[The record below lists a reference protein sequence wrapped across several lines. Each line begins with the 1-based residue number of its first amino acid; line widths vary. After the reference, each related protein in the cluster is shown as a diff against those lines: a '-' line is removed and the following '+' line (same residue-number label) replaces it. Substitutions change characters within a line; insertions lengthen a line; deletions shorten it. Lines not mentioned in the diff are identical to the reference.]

1 MVDSIKYTF
10 IFNLVLGVLFLNA
23 LEGQERKKTN
33 NLISSGDT
41 LLMNINGEPQISGQF
56 LVSIDGDI
64 SHSLLGKIEAE
75 GKGPNDFAEEIV
87 GLLQDGYI
95 LKPGVSVSII
105 DQKPYLVRMI
115 GEVTKPGEIQ
125 FPRNK
130 PLDLGSAVGL
140 VGNLTEQADKNAIKL
155 NRGGKITKINISSLS
170 TVMLKDGDVISVGKL
185 PELGTFSISG
195 EIMKAGTYMI
205 PREKEKKLTIFA
217 AISMAGGPSKVAK
230 LSKTIVTRTDSAG
243 RTNSTTIDASDRS
256 KIFLVRPGDE
266 IEVKARI
273 F

>member
-1 MVDSIKYTF
+1 MVNSFKYSLL
-10 IFNLVLGVLFLNA
+10 FNLILGLLFLSDS
-23 LEGQERKKTN
+23 EGQEQKSN

-41 LLMNINGEPQISGQF
+41 LLLNINGEPQISGQF

-64 SHSLLGKIEAE
+64 SHSLLGKIDAE
-75 GKGPNDFAEEIV
+75 GKGPNDFAQEMV
-87 GLLQDGYI
+87 ALLQDGYI

-105 DQKPYLVRMI
+105 NQKPYQVRMI

-125 FPRNK
+125 FPREK
-130 PLDLGSAVGL
+130 PLDMGSAVGL
-140 VGNLTEQADKNAIKL
+140 VGNLTEEADKNAITL
-155 NRGGKITKINISSLS
+155 NRGGKITKVNILSLS
-170 TVMLKDGDVISVGKL
+170 ATMLEDGDVVSVGKL
-185 PELGTFSISG
+185 PDLGTFSISG
-195 EIMKAGTYMI
+195 EVMKAGTYMI

-230 LSKTIVTRTDSAG
+230 LSKTIVTRTDSGG
-243 RTNSTTIDASDRS
+243 RTTSTTIDAADRS
-256 KIFLVRPGDE
+256 KVFLVRPGDE

>member
-1 MVDSIKYTF
+1 MFDFFKFTLV
-10 IFNLVLGVLFLNA
+10 FNLFIGAFFYTDSKA
-23 LEGQERKKTN
+23 QEQKSN
-33 NLISSGDT
+33 NVISAGDT
-41 LLMNINGEPQISGQF
+41 LLLNINGEPQISGQF

-64 SHSLLGKIEAE
+64 SHSLLGKIDAQ
-75 GKGPNDFAEEIV
+75 GKGPNDFAQEIV
-87 GLLQDGYI
+87 ELLQDGYI

-105 DQKPYLVRMI
+105 NQKPYQVRMI

-125 FPRNK
+125 FPRDK

-140 VGNLTEQADKNAIKL
+140 VGNLTKEADENAITL
-155 NRGGKITKINISSLS
+155 NRGGKITKVNLSSLS
-170 TVMLKDGDVISVGKL
+170 TTMLEDGDVISVGKL

-195 EIMKAGTYMI
+195 EVIKAGTYII
-205 PREKEKKLTIFA
+205 PRDKEKKLTIFA

-230 LSKTIVTRTDSAG
+230 LSKTIVTRTDSGG
-243 RTNSTTIDASDRS
+243 RTTSVTINASDRT

>member
-1 MVDSIKYTF
+1 MVDSIIYTL
-10 IFNLVLGVLFLNA
+10 IFNLVLGVLFLIA
-23 LEGQERKKTN
+23 SEGQEKKTN

-75 GKGPNDFAEEIV
+75 GKGPNDFAQEIV

-105 DQKPYLVRMI
+105 DQTPYLVRMI

-130 PLDLGSAVGL
+130 QLDLSSAVGL
-140 VGNLTEQADKNAIKL
+140 VGNLTKEADENAITL
-155 NRGGKITKINISSLS
+155 NRSGNITKVNISSLR
-170 TVMLKDGDVISVGKL
+170 TTMLEDGDVISVGKL
-185 PELGTFSISG
+185 PDLGTFSISG
-195 EIMKAGTYMI
+195 EVIKAGTYMI

-230 LSKTIVTRTDSAG
+230 LSKTIVTRTDSGG
-243 RTNSTTIDASDRS
+243 RTTSITIDAADRS

>member
-1 MVDSIKYTF
+1 MVNLFKYPLL
-10 IFNLVLGVLFLNA
+10 FNLFIGALFFSDS
-23 LEGQERKKTN
+23 EGQEQKSN

-41 LLMNINGEPQISGQF
+41 LLLNINGEPQISGQF

-64 SHSLLGKIEAE
+64 SHSLLGKIDAE
-75 GKGPNDFAEEIV
+75 GKGPNDFAQEMV
-87 GLLQDGYI
+87 ALLQDGYI

-105 DQKPYLVRMI
+105 NQKPYQVRMI

-125 FPRNK
+125 FPREK
-130 PLDLGSAVGL
+130 PLDMGSAVGL
-140 VGNLTEQADKNAIKL
+140 VGNLTEEADENAITL
-155 NRGGKITKINISSLS
+155 NRGGKITKVNLSSLS
-170 TVMLKDGDVISVGKL
+170 TTMLEDGDVISVGKL
-185 PELGTFSISG
+185 PDLGTFSISG
-195 EIMKAGTYMI
+195 EVMKAGTYMI

-230 LSKTIVTRTDSAG
+230 LSKTIVTRTDSGG
-243 RTNSTTIDASDRS
+243 RTTSTTINASDRT

>member
-1 MVDSIKYTF
+1 MINSLKNTF
-10 IFNLVLGVLFLNA
+10 IFNLVLGALFLSVS
-23 LEGQERKKTN
+23 EGQEQKSN
-33 NLISSGDT
+33 NHISAGDT

-75 GKGPNDFAEEIV
+75 GKGPNDFAQEIV

-105 DQKPYLVRMI
+105 NQKPYQVRMI

-125 FPRNK
+125 FPRDK
-130 PLDLGSAVGL
+130 PLDMGSAVGL
-140 VGNLTEQADKNAIKL
+140 VGNLTKEADENAITL
-155 NRGGKITKINISSLS
+155 NRGGKINKINVSSLG
-170 TVMLKDGDVISVGKL
+170 TTMLEDGDVVSVGKL
-185 PELGTFSISG
+185 PDLGTFSISG
-195 EIMKAGTYMI
+195 EVMKAGTYII

-230 LSKTIVTRTDSAG
+230 LSKTIVTRTDPNG
-243 RTNSTTIDASDRS
+243 RTTSTTIDAADRA

>member
-1 MVDSIKYTF
+1 MVNFFKFTLV
-10 IFNLVLGVLFLNA
+10 FNLLIGAFFYSDS
-23 LEGQERKKTN
+23 EGQEQKSN

-41 LLMNINGEPQISGQF
+41 LLVNINGEPQISGQF

-64 SHSLLGKIEAE
+64 SHSLLGKIDAE
-75 GKGPNDFAEEIV
+75 GKGPNDFAQEIV
-87 GLLQDGYI
+87 ALLKDGYI

-105 DQKPYLVRMI
+105 DQKPYQVRMI

-125 FPRNK
+125 FPREK
-130 PLDLGSAVGL
+130 PLDMGSAVGL
-140 VGNLTEQADKNAIKL
+140 VGNLTEEADENAITL
-155 NRGGKITKINISSLS
+155 NRGGKITKVSLS
-170 TVMLKDGDVISVGKL
+170 SIRTTMLEDGDIISVGKL
-185 PELGTFSISG
+185 PDLGTFSISG
-195 EIMKAGTYMI
+195 EVMKAGTYMI

-230 LSKTIVTRTDSAG
+230 LSKTIVTRTDSGG
-243 RTNSTTIDASDRS
+243 RTTSTTIDAADRS
-256 KIFLVRPGDE
+256 KVFLVRPGDE

>member
-1 MVDSIKYTF
+1 MINSLKNTF
-10 IFNLVLGVLFLNA
+10 IFNMILGALFLSA
-23 LEGQERKKTN
+23 SEGQEQKSN
-33 NLISSGDT
+33 NLISAGDT
-41 LLMNINGEPQISGQF
+41 LLMHINGEPQISGQF

-64 SHSLLGKIEAE
+64 SHSLLGKIDAE
-75 GKGPNDFAEEIV
+75 GKGPNDFAQEIV

-105 DQKPYLVRMI
+105 NQKPYQVRMI

-125 FPRNK
+125 FPRDK
-130 PLDLGSAVGL
+130 PLDMGSAVGL
-140 VGNLTEQADKNAIKL
+140 VGNLTEEADKNAITL
-155 NRGGKITKINISSLS
+155 NRGGKINKINVSSFG
-170 TVMLKDGDVISVGKL
+170 TIMLEDGDVVSVGKL
-185 PELGTFSISG
+185 PDLGTFSISG
-195 EIMKAGTYMI
+195 EVIKAGTYII

-230 LSKTIVTRTDSAG
+230 LSKTIVTRTDSNG
-243 RTNSTTIDASDRS
+243 RTTSTTIDAADRS

>member
-1 MVDSIKYTF
+1 MINSLKNTF
-10 IFNLVLGVLFLNA
+10 IFNLVLGALFLSVS
-23 LEGQERKKTN
+23 EGQEQKSN
-33 NLISSGDT
+33 NLISAGDT

-64 SHSLLGKIEAE
+64 SHSLLGKIDAE
-75 GKGPNDFAEEIV
+75 GKGPNDFAQEIV

-105 DQKPYLVRMI
+105 NQKPYQVRMI

-125 FPRNK
+125 FPRDK
-130 PLDLGSAVGL
+130 PLDMGSAVGL
-140 VGNLTEQADKNAIKL
+140 VGNLTKEADENSITL
-155 NRGGKITKINISSLS
+155 NRGGKINKINVSSLG
-170 TVMLKDGDVISVGKL
+170 TTMLEDGDVVSVGKL
-185 PELGTFSISG
+185 PDLGTFSISG
-195 EIMKAGTYMI
+195 EVMKAGTYII

-230 LSKTIVTRTDSAG
+230 LSKTIVTRTDPNG
-243 RTNSTTIDASDRS
+243 RTTSTTIDAADRS